1 MSSESLPSDYEACGD
16 CGYDH
21 GYEYE
26 EAVKAHKRYD
36 HSMGSLTCWMR
47 DHHEYGPWYDNPCD
61 PEEFSRCCLT
71 CGKVVYRVPAKL

>member
-1 MSSESLPSDYEACGD
+1 MSSKSLPSDYEACGD

-47 DHHEYGPWYDNPCD
+47 DHHEL
-61 PEEFSRCCLT
+61 R
-71 CGKVVYRVPAKL
+71 